1 MKKFPLKGTEIPEEG
16 LRILANT
23 EQMYE
28 QWINLRRSRAAL
40 PATVVW
46 KKINDMEY
54 LYIRDA
60 GQIEPKSQGPKTAAS
75 EQRYAGL
82 KSAIDDVEQRLDEVQ
97 RSLAVYMAQHRAL
110 KLPRI
115 LDLPGKILRDFD
127 LRGWLGV
134 SLLVVGTNAFAAY
147 EIEARDRFAV
157 GLNETEDFD
166 LAWRGNAAA
175 VAGVRQPI
183 LTALRSIDPTFAL
196 NPKKPYQAL
205 NVKGYEVEL
214 LAAPSVMPSLLSL
227 KDGFSPAPLIEQ
239 EWLLLGRPVRHV
251 VSDYS
256 GGPVPLVV
264 PDPRWMGLHKIWLSQ
279 KPERDP
285 LKTGK
290 DRKQGN
296 LLLQAVARNMQH
308 TYPMDTDFV
317 LELPYELLP
326 VFNQWAQ
333 ENNYIPQKPA
343 VGWQAKT

>member
-1 MKKFPLKGTEIPEEG
+1 MEKITPRSTEIPEEG

-23 EQMYE
+23 EQIYE
-28 QWINLRRSRAAL
+28 QWLSLRRRRAAL
-40 PATVVW
+40 PAGLAW
-46 KKINDMEY
+46 KKINDTDY
-54 LYIRDA
+54 LYVREA
-60 GQIEPKSQGPKTAAS
+60 HQSTPKSQGARTPAS
-75 EQRYAGL
+75 AQRYAEL
-82 KSAIDDVEQRLDEVQ
+82 KEAIDDTEQRLDEVQ
-97 RSLAVYMAQHRAL
+97 RSLAIYMAQHRAL
-110 KLPRI
+110 RLPRL

-147 EIEARDRFAV
+147 EIEARDRFAA

-175 VAGVRQPI
+175 VAGEKQPI
-183 LTALRSIDPTFAL
+183 MSALRSIDPSFVL
-196 NPKKPYQAL
+196 NQKKPYQAL
-205 NVKGYEVEL
+205 NLKGYEVEL

-227 KDGFSPAPLIEQ
+227 KDVFSPVPLIEQ

-256 GGPVPLVV
+256 GAPVPLVV

-279 KPERDP
+279 KPERNP

-290 DRKQGN
+290 DNRQGN
-296 LLLQAVARNMQH
+296 LLLQAVARSMKN

-317 LELPYELLP
+317 QDLPHELAP
-326 VFNQWAQ
+326 VFDQWAH
-333 ENNYIPQKPA
+333 ENNYIPHKPST
-343 VGWQAKT
+343 GW